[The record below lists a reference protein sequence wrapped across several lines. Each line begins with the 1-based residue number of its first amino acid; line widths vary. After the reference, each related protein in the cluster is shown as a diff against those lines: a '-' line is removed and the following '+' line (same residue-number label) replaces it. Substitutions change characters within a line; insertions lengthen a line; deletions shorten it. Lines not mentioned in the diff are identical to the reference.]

1 MGHRRTKMSGIFGR
15 MPNRRTHRPK
25 IGPTMLYC
33 KSTAMK
39 LNTKLRILEFIV
51 AGVILDLTENVIS
64 IKLTTRAEL
73 TLQVFLITLAVV
85 VPFAIITEIIIDH
98 PSFWTKVLR
107 IKRK

>member
-1 MGHRRTKMSGIFGR
+1 
-15 MPNRRTHRPK
+15 
-25 IGPTMLYC
+25 MLYC

>member
-1 MGHRRTKMSGIFGR
+1 
-15 MPNRRTHRPK
+15 
-25 IGPTMLYC
+25 
-33 KSTAMK
+33 MK